1 MEVLLARQPIFDI
14 NQNVFAYELL
24 YRSGAGNYYD
34 CDDGDKATL
43 EVITSSLLLIGFE
56 KLTRGK
62 KAFINFTKNLLEGE
76 VATYLP
82 KETAVIEILENID
95 PDAKTIQA
103 CRKLK
108 EMGFVLALDDFLCNE
123 KYKPLIDLVDFIKVD
138 FLNTDLSSRKD
149 IINTIGKHKKFLA
162 EKVETLEDYT
172 QAREIGYTY
181 FQGYFFSKP
190 VIVRG
195 KDIPTYKMNYFRLMR
210 VINKPD
216 FDLESV
222 EKLIRND
229 VALSYKLLRFINSA
243 VFYLKSEIRSIKH
256 ALTLLGRK
264 GTIKWISLIALKM
277 IGEDK
282 PNELI
287 ITALCR
293 ATFCELISAKVG
305 FNDRSSDFF
314 LLGMFSLIDAFLDQ
328 PLENI
333 LLDLPICE
341 ESKEALLGNDSP
353 FKDPYELMIAYE
365 KGDWERF
372 HDLAGKL
379 NLDEKEVADFY
390 VSSLDMA
397 NKIFF

>member
-1 MEVLLARQPIFDI
+1 MEVLLARQPIFDN

-34 CDDGDKATL
+34 CDDGDRATL

-62 KAFINFTKNLLEGE
+62 RAFINFTKNLLEGE

-82 KETAVIEILENID
+82 KDTAVIEIENID

-103 CRKLK
+103 CRRLK
-108 EMGFVLALDDFLCNE
+108 SMGFVLTLDDFLCSE
-123 KYKPLIDLVDFIKVD
+123 KYEPLIELVDFIKVD
-138 FLNTDLSSRKD
+138 FLNTDFSSRKN
-149 IINTIGKHKKFLA
+149 IIKTIGKHKKFLA
-162 EKVETLEDYT
+162 EKVETYDEYT
-172 QAREIGYTY
+172 QAQEMGYTY

-190 VIVRG
+190 VIIRG
-195 KDIPTYKMNYFRLMR
+195 KDIPTYKMNYFQLLKT
-210 VINKPD
+210 INQPV
-216 FDLESV
+216 FDLESTERLV
-222 EKLIRND
+222 RND
-229 VALSYKLLRFINSA
+229 VALSYKLLRFINSG

-256 ALTLLGRK
+256 ALTLLGKK
-264 GTIKWISLIALKM
+264 GTVKWVSLIALKM

-287 ITALCR
+287 ITTLGR
-293 ATFCELISAKVG
+293 ATFCELLSEKVG
-305 FNDRSSDFF
+305 FKNRSSDFF
-314 LLGMFSLIDAFLDQ
+314 LMGMFSLIDAFLDQ

-341 ESKEALLGNDSP
+341 EIKEALLGNDSP
-353 FKDPYELMIAYE
+353 FKDPYNLMIAYE
-365 KGDWERF
+365 KGDWECF
-372 HDLAGKL
+372 HNLAGKL
-379 NLDEKEVADFY
+379 NLNEKEVMDFY
-390 VSSLDMA
+390 VNSLDMA

>member
-1 MEVLLARQPIFDI
+1 MEVLLARQPIFDK

-56 KLTRGK
+56 KLTRNK
-62 KAFINFTKNLLEGE
+62 KAFINFTKNLLESD

-95 PDAKTIQA
+95 PDAKTVQA
-103 CRKLK
+103 CRRLK
-108 EMGFVLALDDFLCNE
+108 EMGFILALDDFLCNE
-123 KYKPLIDLVDFIKVD
+123 KYMPLIDLVDFIKVD
-138 FLNTDLSSRKD
+138 FLNSNLAFRKN
-149 IINTIGKHKKFLA
+149 IINIIGRNKKFLA
-162 EKVETLEDYT
+162 EKVETLEEYT
-172 QAREIGYTY
+172 QAREMGYTY

-195 KDIPTYKMNYFRLMR
+195 KDIPTYKMNYFQLMR
-210 VINKPD
+210 IINKPD

-293 ATFCELISAKVG
+293 ATFCELLSAKVG
-305 FNDRSSDFF
+305 FKDRSSDFF

-333 LLDLPICE
+333 LTDLPISE

-353 FKDPYELMIAYE
+353 FKDPYDLMIAYE

-372 HDLAGKL
+372 HTLAGKL
-379 NLDEKEVADFY
+379 NLDEKEVVDFY
-390 VSSLDMA
+390 VNSLDMA

>member
-1 MEVLLARQPIFDI
+1 MEVLLARQPIFDK

-56 KLTRGK
+56 KLTRNK
-62 KAFINFTKNLLEGE
+62 KAFINFTKNLLESD

-82 KETAVIEILENID
+82 KETAVIEILENVE
-95 PDAKTIQA
+95 PDTTTIQA

-108 EMGFVLALDDFLCNE
+108 DMGFVLALDDFLYNE
-123 KYKPLIDLVDFIKVD
+123 KYKPLIDLAEFIKVD
-138 FLNTDLSSRKD
+138 FLTTDLSSRKK

-162 EKVETLEDYT
+162 EKVETYDEFT
-172 QAREIGYTY
+172 QAREMGYTY

-190 VIVRG
+190 MIVKS
-195 KDIPTYKMNYFRLMR
+195 KDIPSYKMNYFQLMR
-210 VINKPD
+210 TVNKPE
-216 FDLESV
+216 FDLDSV

-229 VALSYKLLRFINSA
+229 VALSYKLLTFINSA

-264 GTIKWISLIALKM
+264 GTVKWISLIALKM

-282 PNELI
+282 PSELI

-293 ATFCELISAKVG
+293 ATFCELLSAKIG
-305 FNDRSSDFF
+305 FKDRSSEFF

-333 LLDLPICE
+333 LPDLPISE
-341 ESKEALLGNDSP
+341 ESKEALLGHDSP
-353 FKDPYELMIAYE
+353 YRDPYDLMIAYE
-365 KGDWERF
+365 KGDWDCF
-372 HDLAGKL
+372 HNLAVKL
-379 NLDEKEVADFY
+379 NLDEKEVVNFY
-390 VSSLDMA
+390 INSMDMA